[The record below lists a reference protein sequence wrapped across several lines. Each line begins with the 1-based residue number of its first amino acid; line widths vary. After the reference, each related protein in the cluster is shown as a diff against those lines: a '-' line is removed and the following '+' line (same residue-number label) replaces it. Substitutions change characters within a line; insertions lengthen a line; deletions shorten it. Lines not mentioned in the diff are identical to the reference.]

1 MNRFTGTKEIIFDT
15 FIEMISQLGYEN
27 VSIRDIAEKVG
38 IKASSIYNHF
48 DSKEQLLT
56 STYDYYWERLFENR
70 KPADMMKKLIEE
82 AGAEEII
89 DAFSFTFES
98 EDQKKY
104 IRMILISKIIFMRL
118 FQDPAAYAMF
128 AEAGLNNAEYTIGVL
143 KHGIEKGRIDP
154 DFDIVTFADHLRDS
168 ITIMGI
174 KALANPSYILGQLE
188 QENRIKALLA
198 RLLST
203 AMK

>member
-1 MNRFTGTKEIIFDT
+1 MEPKEQIFDT
-15 FIEMISQLGYEN
+15 FVEMISKLGYEN
-27 VSIRDIAEKVG
+27 VSMRDIADKVG
-38 IKASSIYNHF
+38 IKVASIYYHF
-48 DSKEQLLT
+48 ETKAKILEY
-56 STYDYYWERLFENR
+56 TYDYYSKRQYDNR
-70 KPADMMKKLIEE
+70 KPLDAVKKVIET
-82 AGAEEII
+82 GSAEEIVS
-89 DAFSFTFES
+89 AFLYTFVT
-98 EDQKKY
+98 EDMKKY
-104 IRMILISKIIFMRL
+104 VRMILITKIVYMRL

-128 AEAGLNNAEYTIGVL
+128 EKAGLNNAEYTIGVL